1 LKKENF
7 NNKKVLSYI
16 IGISLGDGNLSNPNG
31 RATRLRI
38 TCDKKYPKLIDYI
51 QENIKIILPDNK
63 VSIVDRQNAIDI
75 SCYSNKWE
83 NVLGWKAKN
92 GSKIQQRIKVPMWIK
107 NDIVYIKECLRG
119 LFQTDGSIYMD
130 RKYIMVNFTSA
141 SYTLIKDVK
150 DMMEVNEFNVIIRKV
165 VAKNDNIK
173 YVIRVSKDVENFI
186 KKINLW
192 KK

>member
-1 LKKENF
+1 MKKENF